1 MSQKLKGTLTFIV
14 KVCSL
19 AQTHA
24 DMCNHSGSRHQIFS
38 DPQEDWLF
46 IYLFIYFAS
55 TEWGLLNSWETGL
68 QTALYLHLVPNHN
81 SMLQV
86 GVLVS
91 LEYQSP
97 QRFSLGQQS
106 PTLLTNCIH
115 ANLCVFCLSSDAFAK
130 LLESGDLKSSS
141 IRLEGV
147 DMPFHHVLA
156 RICFHH
162 HFSGTQGNLWT
173 SYLFKRIISI
183 MRVAFLYFCNVKPSD
198 HRCAFLPFLHWH
210 SCGKDRLLLLHV
222 QQVYPGSPCLSAG
235 QNCEWT

>member
-19 AQTHA
+19 THTHA
-24 DMCNHSGSRHQIFS
+24 DLCNPSVSLHQIFS

-46 IYLFIYFAS
+46 ILFVS

-91 LEYQSP
+91 SEYRSP
-97 QRFSLGQQS
+97 QRFSQGQQS
-106 PTLLTNCIH
+106 PTLLTNCSH
-115 ANLCVFCLSSDAFAK
+115 ANLCASCLPSDAFAK

-173 SYLFKRIISI
+173 SHLFKRIILI
-183 MRVAFLYFCNVKPSD
+183 IKVAFLYFCHAKPSD
-198 HRCAFLPFLHWH
+198 FLSFLYWH
-210 SCGKDRLLLLHV
+210 SCGKDRLLRLHV